1 MRIGESNN
9 IKDIVPVLANVFLED
24 YVLSNDLLAEYQGYY
39 NLKQDAL
46 GTLTKYFNNQMSDY
60 EILSMNCDNDCLKIE
75 INDLNY
81 CLMAEEMVR
90 EKNLSI
96 EIQDFKFPC
105 TFCFQ
110 GIQHY
115 TISQVG
121 ANGELV
127 EIPDYSL
134 VSNAQILFDQLIYV
148 DNDNIEI
155 GFSIWKYMGGTGHNF
170 LLLISAKTCQ
180 VIETQIELFDKLIN
194 SNISEF

>member
-1 MRIGESNN
+1 M
-9 IKDIVPVLANVFLED
+9 ED
-24 YVLSNDLLAEYQGYY
+24 YVLSNELLSEYQGYY

-60 EILSMNCDNDCLKIE
+60 EILSMKSDNDCLKIE

-90 EKNLSI
+90 EKNLNI
-96 EIQDFKFPC
+96 EIQDLKFPC
-105 TFCFQ
+105 TLCFQ

-121 ANGELV
+121 TNGELV

-180 VIETQIELFDKLIN
+180 VLETQIELFDKLIN
-194 SNISEF
+194 SNMSEF